1 MITELVQRVYT
12 DRVLSHLAHWATQ
25 SYAQHIALES
35 FYSDVI
41 DPLDDLV
48 EDYQAAFG
56 LIDKVTFNKFETETD
71 CLGCL
76 KDTVKWINKHRSDF
90 GTQHD
95 IWGHMPLIR
104 AADIVAGTAKMPQT
118 GFACDDC
125 REPIHESLTGCRRLG
140 DGSFVCSD
148 CYFKLFEALENTPIM
163 SPRLRRRG

>member
-25 SYAQHIALES
+25 SYAQHTALES

-56 LIDKVTFNKFETETD
+56 LIDKVTFDKFETETD

-76 KDTVKWINKHRSDF
+76 KDTVKWINKHRSDICKKV
-90 GTQHD
+90 T
-95 IWGHMPLIR
+95 
-104 AADIVAGTAKMPQT
+104 
-118 GFACDDC
+118 
-125 REPIHESLTGCRRLG
+125 
-140 DGSFVCSD
+140 
-148 CYFKLFEALENTPIM
+148 ALENILDEISGVYLKTIYK
-163 SPRLRRRG
+163 LENLH